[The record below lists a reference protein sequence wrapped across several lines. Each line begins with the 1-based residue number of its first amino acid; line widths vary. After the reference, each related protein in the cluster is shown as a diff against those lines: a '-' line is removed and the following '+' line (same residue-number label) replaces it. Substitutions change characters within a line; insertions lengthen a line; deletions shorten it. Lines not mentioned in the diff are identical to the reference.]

1 MAHCSCFVKL
11 REKVKKEDSKRE
23 RERELEGKMEKEK
36 QWSCDNSIDEIK
48 LASFDK
54 FPLVSEMKLAI
65 CEINEL

>member
-1 MAHCSCFVKL
+1 
-11 REKVKKEDSKRE
+11 
-23 RERELEGKMEKEK
+23 MEKEK